1 VPDFLDVQHDLRE
14 NFRNSRSIAAFAA
27 RFGDVELDCV
37 TGSGPPVRFVAV
49 PGAHI
54 VARTTEVA
62 RRLQRDER
70 LEDEDLAVLWLV
82 HNPAKGETARLAA
95 AALAGERVETNSAS
109 FKGMERPVVVLGLDM
124 DPQKPKRIGEVKR
137 SIYAAATRARS
148 LLVVV
153 GDPDVAERIGLPELA
168 DDLRRAGP
176 PSSNGPG

>member
-1 VPDFLDVQHDLRE
+1 
-14 NFRNSRSIAAFAA
+14 
-27 RFGDVELDCV
+27 
-37 TGSGPPVRFVAV
+37 
-49 PGAHI
+49 
-54 VARTTEVA
+54 
-62 RRLQRDER
+62 
-70 LEDEDLAVLWLV
+70 
-82 HNPAKGETARLAA
+82 
-95 AALAGERVETNSAS
+95 
-109 FKGMERPVVVLGLDM
+109 VVLGLDM